1 MAERS
6 ARPSVQLI
14 QSVYRRLFH
23 DGTALSKLRDTIS
36 QGRLQSN
43 HGNTVGVPGR
53 SLAWKMFLL
62 RGLEPLERPSDEMP
76 SVPIDLLRES
86 RKQFSE
92 LLLEKMRAPDGSYD
106 ESFVVPGLTIP
117 RRSNQIPLNLETNNP
132 LSLHEENPWKE
143 WFAAMDLRKIIQ
155 QDVERT
161 FPDMGYFRSDEVQHQ
176 LTNVLFL
183 YSAMH
188 PDIGYRQGMHELLAP
203 LFYAIDFDS
212 VPEAHEVFETDSL
225 FAEFC
230 SRSWVAADSWALFS
244 AIMQKVSQWYEWR
257 EPALPPAACG
267 PITLKPYVPPI
278 VEACNR
284 IQGNLLKSVDPTLY
298 EAMQGAGIEPQIYG
312 LRWLRLLFTRE
323 FPMDEAMML
332 WDGLFASSSPTP
344 SLVLW
349 LCVAMLIRIRTKL
362 IPSDY
367 STQLTYL
374 LRYPPCPAPDPGAPH
389 HIVLLI
395 RHATA
400 LEISPSPATGATLM
414 MENRNMLNI
423 PLDVPDPPVA
433 RRRPRQAERTHQAMS
448 PETSNMGTT
457 GSQAYSPQLSFPELL
472 ARGLLDR
479 GESLGINRTV
489 MNAVSEL
496 KRNLPDL
503 TSTLVRSP
511 PFATSS
517 FSAYPLL
524 DEKSPEERY
533 TRDHRSDLESARELA
548 DLRRQNKCL
557 GEAVGWVLD
566 TLGQESASDTYQ
578 SQRKQALESLSYV
591 RDVLTGQV
599 EEVDERRLWGE
610 AEFKKRW
617 EFRQKSPPPSSES
630 STTGRDMRSGGKSAK
645 WTTPRENR
653 RYSQGTTGSSSIP
666 TGGNPRSIT
675 ATTSQPTR
683 TPLLPATHNRSQ
695 SSASVVQGSTRADAQ
710 RTPFRVSAN
719 NPFQRASGGSNVV
732 QDTPGVRSE
741 AVGYDPLGVSK

>member
-1 MAERS
+1 MTERS
-6 ARPSVQLI
+6 ARPPVQLI
-14 QSVYRRLFH
+14 QNVYQRLFH
-23 DGTALSKLRDTIS
+23 DGVTLSKLRDTLS

-43 HGNTVGVPGR
+43 HGSTVGVPGR

-62 RGLEPLERPSDEMP
+62 RGLEPLERPSDEVP
-76 SVPIDLLRES
+76 SVPIELLRES

-117 RRSNQIPLNLETNNP
+117 RRSSSQAPLNLETNNP

-161 FPDMGYFRSDEVQHQ
+161 FPDMGYFRSNEVQYQ

-183 YSAMH
+183 YSVMH
-188 PDIGYRQGMHELLAP
+188 PDISYRQGMHELLAP
-203 LFYAIDFDS
+203 LYYAIDFDS
-212 VPEAHEVFETDSL
+212 VPEAHEIFETDSH

-230 SRSWVAADSWALFS
+230 SRAWVAADSWTLFS
-244 AIMQKVSQWYEWR
+244 AVMQKVSQWYEWR
-257 EPALPPAACG
+257 EPAPPPPTARG
-267 PITLKPYVPPI
+267 PINLKPYVPPI

-284 IQGNLLKSVDPTLY
+284 IQGSLLKSVDPTLY
-298 EAMQGAGIEPQIYG
+298 EAMQNAGIEPQIYG

-332 WDGLFASSSPTP
+332 WDGLFASSSLTP
-344 SLVLW
+344 DLVMW

-367 STQLTYL
+367 STQLMYL
-374 LRYPPCPAPDPGAPH
+374 LRYPPCPPTEPGAPH

-400 LEISPSPATGATLM
+400 LEISPNPATGATLM
-414 MENRNMLNI
+414 MENRNLLNI
-423 PLDVPDPPVA
+423 PLDVPDPLVA
-433 RRRPRQAERTHQAMS
+433 RRRPRQPERTHQA
-448 PETSNMGTT
+448 TSSESSTPGIS
-457 GSQAYSPQLSFPELL
+457 GSQVFSPQLSFPELL

-503 TSTLVRSP
+503 TSNLVRSP
-511 PFATSS
+511 SFATST

-533 TRDHRSDLESARELA
+533 IRNHRSDLESARELA
-548 DLRRQNKCL
+548 DLRRQNKRL
-557 GEAVGWVLD
+557 GEAVGWALD
-566 TLGQESASDTYQ
+566 ILGQESASDTYQ
-578 SQRKQALESLSYV
+578 LQRKQALESLSYM

-610 AEFKKRW
+610 AEFKRRW
-617 EFRQKSPPPSSES
+617 EVREKSASPSSES
-630 STTGRDMRSGGKSAK
+630 SLTGRDARSGTTSAK
-645 WTTPRENR
+645 LTAARENR
-653 RYSQGTTGSSSIP
+653 RFSQGNTSSIS
-666 TGGNPRSIT
+666 GGGHPRSIT
-675 ATTSQPTR
+675 ATTIPPTR
-683 TPLLPATHNRSQ
+683 TPPLPAIHSRSQ
-695 SSASVVQGSTRADAQ
+695 SSGNVIQGSTRVDVQ
-710 RTPFRVSAN
+710 RAPFRMSGN
-719 NPFQRASGGSNVV
+719 NPFQRVSGGSKVV
-732 QDTPGVRSE
+732 QDPPSVRSE
-741 AVGYDPLGVSK
+741 AVEYDPLGVSK

>member
-1 MAERS
+1 MTERS

-14 QSVYRRLFH
+14 RSVYRQLFH
-23 DGTALSKLRDTIS
+23 DGITLSKLRDTIS
-36 QGRLQSN
+36 QGRLLSN

-106 ESFVVPGLTIP
+106 ESFMVPGLTIP
-117 RRSNQIPLNLETNNP
+117 RRSNQTPLNLETNNP
-132 LSLHEENPWKE
+132 LSLHEENPWRE

-183 YSAMH
+183 YSVMH

-212 VPEAHEVFETDSL
+212 VPEAHEVSETDSL

-257 EPALPPAACG
+257 EPALPPPAARG
-267 PITLKPYVPPI
+267 PINLKPYVPPI

-298 EAMQGAGIEPQIYG
+298 EAMQGAGVEPQIYG

-344 SLVLW
+344 GLVLW

-374 LRYPPCPAPDPGAPH
+374 LRYPPCPPPDPGAPH

-433 RRRPRQAERTHQAMS
+433 RRRPRQSERTHQATS
-448 PETSNMGTT
+448 SETSNLGTT
-457 GSQAYSPQLSFPELL
+457 GSQVYSSQLSFPELL

-511 PFATSS
+511 PFSTST

-524 DEKSPEERY
+524 DDKSPEERY

-548 DLRRQNKCL
+548 DLRRQNKRL

-566 TLGQESASDTYQ
+566 ILGQESASDTYQ
-578 SQRKQALESLSYV
+578 SQRMQALESLSYM

-610 AEFKKRW
+610 AEFIRRW
-617 EFRQKSPPPSSES
+617 EVRQKSPSPSSES
-630 STTGRDMRSGGKSAK
+630 SMTGRDMRSGSTSTKR
-645 WTTPRENR
+645 TTPRENR
-653 RYSQGTTGSSSIP
+653 RFSQGTTGSNSTS
-666 TGGNPRSIT
+666 TSAYPRSVA
-675 ATTSQPTR
+675 ATSAQPTR
-683 TPLLPATHNRSQ
+683 TPLLPPTHSRSQ
-695 SSASVVQGSTRADAQ
+695 SSGV
-710 RTPFRVSAN
+710 PFRVSAN

-732 QDTPGVRSE
+732 QNTPGVRSE
-741 AVGYDPLGVSK
+741 AVEYDPLGVSK

>member
-1 MAERS
+1 MTERS

-14 QSVYRRLFH
+14 QSVYQRLFH
-23 DGTALSKLRDTIS
+23 DGTTLSKLRDTIS
-36 QGRLQSN
+36 QGRLLSN

-117 RRSNQIPLNLETNNP
+117 RRSNQTPLNLETNNP

-183 YSAMH
+183 YSVMH

-212 VPEAHEVFETDSL
+212 VPVAHEVFETDSL

-257 EPALPPAACG
+257 EPALPPPAARG
-267 PITLKPYVPPI
+267 PINLKPYVPPI

-298 EAMQGAGIEPQIYG
+298 EAMQGAGVEPQIYG

-344 SLVLW
+344 GLVLW
-349 LCVAMLIRIRTKL
+349 LCVAMLVRIRTKL

-374 LRYPPCPAPDPGAPH
+374 LRYPPCPPPDPGAPH

-433 RRRPRQAERTHQAMS
+433 RRRPRQPERTHQATS
-448 PETSNMGTT
+448 SETSNMGTT
-457 GSQAYSPQLSFPELL
+457 GSQVYSPQLSFPELL

-511 PFATSS
+511 PFSTST

-548 DLRRQNKCL
+548 DLRRQNKRL

-566 TLGQESASDTYQ
+566 ILGQESARDTYQ
-578 SQRKQALESLSYV
+578 SQRMQALESLSYM
-591 RDVLTGQV
+591 RDVLSGQV

-610 AEFKKRW
+610 AEFIRRW
-617 EFRQKSPPPSSES
+617 EVRQKSPSPSSES
-630 STTGRDMRSGGKSAK
+630 SMTGRDMRSGSTSTKR
-645 WTTPRENR
+645 TTPRENR
-653 RYSQGTTGSSSIP
+653 RFSQGTTGSNSTS
-666 TGGNPRSIT
+666 TSAYPRSVA
-675 ATTSQPTR
+675 ATSTQPTR
-683 TPLLPATHNRSQ
+683 TPLLPPTHSRSQ
-695 SSASVVQGSTRADAQ
+695 SSGV
-710 RTPFRVSAN
+710 PFRVSAN

-732 QDTPGVRSE
+732 QNTPGVRSE
-741 AVGYDPLGVSK
+741 AVEYDPLGVSK

>member
-1 MAERS
+1 MTERS

-14 QSVYRRLFH
+14 QTVYQRLFH
-23 DGTALSKLRDTIS
+23 DGITLSKLRDTIS
-36 QGRLQSN
+36 QGRLLSN

-53 SLAWKMFLL
+53 SLAWKARMFLL

-106 ESFVVPGLTIP
+106 ESFVVPGLTMP
-117 RRSNQIPLNLETNNP
+117 RRSNQTPLNLETNNP

-161 FPDMGYFRSDEVQHQ
+161 FPDMGYFRSVEVQHQ

-183 YSAMH
+183 YSVMH

-212 VPEAHEVFETDSL
+212 VPEAHEVLKTDSL

-257 EPALPPAACG
+257 EPALPPSAARG
-267 PITLKPYVPPI
+267 PINLKPYVPPI

-344 SLVLW
+344 GLVLW

-374 LRYPPCPAPDPGAPH
+374 LRYPPCPQPEPGAPH

-423 PLDVPDPPVA
+423 PLDVPDPPIA
-433 RRRPRQAERTHQAMS
+433 RRRPRQPERTHQANS
-448 PETSNMGTT
+448 SETSNLGTT
-457 GSQAYSPQLSFPELL
+457 GYSPQLSFPELL

-511 PFATSS
+511 PFSAST
-517 FSAYPLL
+517 FSAYPML

-548 DLRRQNKCL
+548 DLRRQNKRL

-566 TLGQESASDTYQ
+566 ILGQESASDNYQ
-578 SQRKQALESLSYV
+578 SQRMQALESLSYM

-610 AEFKKRW
+610 AEFMRRW
-617 EFRQKSPPPSSES
+617 EVRQKSPSPSSES
-630 STTGRDMRSGGKSAK
+630 SVTGRDMRSSSTSTKR
-645 WTTPRENR
+645 TTPRENR
-653 RYSQGTTGSSSIP
+653 RFSQGTTGSSS
-666 TGGNPRSIT
+666 TSTSAYPRSVA
-675 ATTSQPTR
+675 ATSTQPTR
-683 TPLLPATHNRSQ
+683 TPLLPPTHSRSQ
-695 SSASVVQGSTRADAQ
+695 SLGRPSVCLQTTPSKGLLVGATSCKTR
-710 RTPFRVSAN
+710 
-719 NPFQRASGGSNVV
+719 RAC
-732 QDTPGVRSE
+732 GVRQS
-741 AVGYDPLGVSK
+741 STIH

>member
-1 MAERS
+1 MTERS
-6 ARPSVQLI
+6 ARPPVPLI

-23 DGTALSKLRDTIS
+23 DGITLSKLRDTIS

-43 HGNTVGVPGR
+43 NGNTVGVPGR

-62 RGLEPLERPSDEMP
+62 RGLEPLERPSDEIP
-76 SVPIDLLRES
+76 SVPIELLRES

-117 RRSNQIPLNLETNNP
+117 RRSNQAPLNLETNNP
-132 LSLHEENPWKE
+132 LSLHEENPWTE

-183 YSAMH
+183 HSAMH

-212 VPEAHEVFETDSL
+212 VPEAHEVFETDPL
-225 FAEFC
+225 FGEFC
-230 SRSWVAADSWALFS
+230 SRAWVAADSWALFS
-244 AIMQKVSQWYEWR
+244 AVMQKVSQWYEWR
-257 EPALPPAACG
+257 EPAPPPTARG
-267 PITLKPYVPPI
+267 PVNLKPYVPPI

-298 EAMQGAGIEPQIYG
+298 EAMQSAGIEPQIYG

-332 WDGLFASSSPTP
+332 WDGLFASSSPT
-344 SLVLW
+344 SDLVLW

-374 LRYPPCPAPDPGAPH
+374 LRYPPCPSPESGAPH

-400 LEISPSPATGATLM
+400 LEISPNPATGATLM
-414 MENRNMLNI
+414 MENRNLLNI
-423 PLDVPDPPVA
+423 PLEVPDPPVT
-433 RRRPRQAERTHQAMS
+433 RRRIRQPERTHQATS
-448 PETSNMGTT
+448 SETSTLGTT
-457 GSQAYSPQLSFPELL
+457 GSQVYSPQLSFPELL

-479 GESLGINRTV
+479 GESLGINKTV

-511 PFATSS
+511 PLASS
-517 FSAYPLL
+517 TFSAYPLL

-533 TRDHRSDLESARELA
+533 TRDHRGDLESARDLA
-548 DLRRQNKCL
+548 DLRRQNKRL

-566 TLGQESASDTYQ
+566 ILGQESASDTYQ
-578 SQRKQALESLSYV
+578 SQRKQALESLSYM
-591 RDVLTGQV
+591 RDVLTGQI
-599 EEVDERRLWGE
+599 EEIDERRLWGE
-610 AEFKKRW
+610 AEFKRRW
-617 EFRQKSPPPSSES
+617 EVREKSPPPSSES
-630 STTGRDMRSGGKSAK
+630 PVTGRDSRSGSTSAK
-645 WTTPRENR
+645 STPRENR
-653 RYSQGTTGSSSIP
+653 RFSQGTTGSSS
-666 TGGNPRSIT
+666 TSAGGYPRSIAA
-675 ATTSQPTR
+675 ATTQPTR

-695 SSASVVQGSTRADAQ
+695 SSGNVLQGSARADVQ
-710 RTPFRVSAN
+710 RAPFRVSGN
-719 NPFQRASGGSNVV
+719 NPFQRVSGGIKVV
-732 QDTPGVRSE
+732 QEAPGVRSE
-741 AVGYDPLGVSK
+741 VVEYDPLGVSK

>member
-1 MAERS
+1 MTERS

-14 QSVYRRLFH
+14 QSVYPATLH
-23 DGTALSKLRDTIS
+23 DGTTLSKLRDTIS
-36 QGRLQSN
+36 QGRLLSN

-92 LLLEKMRAPDGSYD
+92 LLLEKMRAPDGIS
-106 ESFVVPGLTIP
+106 VVPGLTIP
-117 RRSNQIPLNLETNNP
+117 RRSNQAPLNLETNNP
-132 LSLHEENPWKE
+132 LSLHEEVTRGRE

-161 FPDMGYFRSDEVQHQ
+161 HPVFQTWATFAVTKCRHQ

-183 YSAMH
+183 YSVMH

-257 EPALPPAACG
+257 EPALPPPAARG
-267 PITLKPYVPPI
+267 PINLKPYVPPI

-298 EAMQGAGIEPQIYG
+298 EAMQGAGVEPQI
-312 LRWLRLLFTRE
+312 LWAVRWLRLLFTRE

-344 SLVLW
+344 GLVLW
-349 LCVAMLIRIRTKL
+349 LCVAMLSSYTDKTYDLL

-374 LRYPPCPAPDPGAPH
+374 LRYPPCPPPDPGAPH

-433 RRRPRQAERTHQAMS
+433 RRRPRQSERTHQATS
-448 PETSNMGTT
+448 SETSNMGTT
-457 GSQAYSPQLSFPELL
+457 GSQVYSFPELL

-511 PFATSS
+511 PFSTST

-548 DLRRQNKCL
+548 DLRRQNKRL
-557 GEAVGWVLD
+557 GEAVGWVL
-566 TLGQESASDTYQ
+566 GHPCASDTYQ
-578 SQRKQALESLSYV
+578 SQEDASSRSQLSYM

-610 AEFKKRW
+610 AEFIRRW
-617 EFRQKSPPPSSES
+617 EVRQKSPSPSSES
-630 STTGRDMRSGGKSAK
+630 SMTGRDMRSGSTSTSTSA
-645 WTTPRENR
+645 
-653 RYSQGTTGSSSIP
+653 Y
-666 TGGNPRSIT
+666 PRSVA
-675 ATTSQPTR
+675 ATSTQPTR
-683 TPLLPATHNRSQ
+683 TPLLPPTHSRSQ
-695 SSASVVQGSTRADAQ
+695 SSGV
-710 RTPFRVSAN
+710 PFRVSAN

-732 QDTPGVRSE
+732 QNTPGVRSE
-741 AVGYDPLGVSK
+741 AVEYDPLGVSK